1 MSFVLRCA
9 RALALLTLALGCST
23 ESGAFQ
29 GSGMDAGTDAPRLT
43 ADTGPDARAP
53 APPSLLAVVPSH
65 GSFLG
70 GTEVTLRGTNFT
82 ESTLVRFGDAMVQ
95 PRYTR
100 FVDRN
105 RIVVL
110 TPAGRPG
117 LVDVAVEEQGRRGT
131 LAGGYTYDAVYL
143 DPQQGPTTGGARV
156 SVHGSGTSFADGMQ
170 VLFDGLPCT
179 MLRVTSRELLSC
191 LTPAHP
197 DGRVDVTVTGAGDP
211 VTLPEA
217 YVYSDT
223 TDDVGGGLGGG
234 VLNGSLTVTVLN
246 AMTGDAVPEA
256 HVFLG
261 TDPGAVPPWAGRT
274 NTRGQV
280 TLAPTGLTPPTTVT
294 ASKNCF
300 TTSTIQSLNA
310 RAATVYLRPLMLP
323 ECGMGMG
330 GGMPQR
336 PLLAARLFGELVWAG
351 SNEFAPNPWSNV
363 PPARMGERRVAFV
376 YATRPDIFT
385 EDPAANVA
393 AQFQATV
400 TETVREGYGGRGYP
414 FQFQARP
421 AALAVYALAG
431 IENTTTRRFQ
441 PYVMGVARGVLGAP
455 GQSIEGIVVDM
466 NIPLDHVTPIRVEP
480 FPQDRTGLPNVFH
493 GSAFIDLGGEGVIPM
508 PQLSVTRR
516 VGGMTAESYEFAGL
530 PGFAGTL
537 SDARLTVHARMAS
550 GNITGPETF
559 ADTPAPCSGLVVSGI
574 TTPDQT
580 VQVQNWLGIPDITA
594 PMAGGQLPTDRNVRF
609 DIAASSPDLLLLTL
623 QWQASSWNHYAPG
636 ADRTIQYPDL
646 STVMGLS
653 DVPVGE
659 AMTLSLVGVRIPDF
673 QFNRFTYAT
682 IGPAYWTAYSGRGV
696 LITR

>member
-1 MSFVLRCA
+1 MSFGLHCA
-9 RALALLTLALGCST
+9 RALALLTLVLGCST

-29 GSGMDAGTDAPRLT
+29 GSGMDASADAPRPV
-43 ADTGPDARAP
+43 ADTGPDARPP
-53 APPSLLAVVPSH
+53 APPALIAVVPSH

-117 LVDVAVEEQGRRGT
+117 PVDVVVEEQGRRGT
-131 LAGGYTYDAVYL
+131 LAGAYTYDAVYL

-156 SVHGSGTSFADGMQ
+156 SVHGSGTNFADGMQ

-179 MLRVTSRELLSC
+179 MLQVTSRELLSC

-197 DGRVDVTVTGAGDP
+197 DGRVDVTVMGAGEP
-211 VTLPEA
+211 VTLREA

-234 VLNGSLTVTVLN
+234 SLNGSLTVTVLN

-280 TLAPTGLTPPTTVT
+280 TLAPTGLTPPTSVT

-300 TTSTIQSLNA
+300 TTSTIQSFNA

-336 PLLAARLFGELVWAG
+336 PLLAARLFGELVWEG

-363 PPARMGERRVAFV
+363 PQPRMGERRVAFV

-393 AQFQATV
+393 MQFQATV
-400 TETVREGYGGRGYP
+400 TETIREGYGGRGYP

-466 NIPLDHVTPIRVEP
+466 NIPLDHVTPVAVDP

-516 VGGMTAESYEFAGL
+516 VGAMATERYEFTGL

-537 SDARLTVHARMAS
+537 RDARLTVHARLAS
-550 GNITGPETF
+550 GPITGPQTF
-559 ADTPAPCSGLVVSGI
+559 ANTPAPCTGLVVSGI

-580 VQVQNWLGIPDITA
+580 VRVQNWLGIPDITA

-609 DIAASSPDLLLLTL
+609 DIAAASPDLLLLTL

-636 ADRTIQYPDL
+636 ADRVIQYPDL

-653 DVPVGE
+653 DVPRGE